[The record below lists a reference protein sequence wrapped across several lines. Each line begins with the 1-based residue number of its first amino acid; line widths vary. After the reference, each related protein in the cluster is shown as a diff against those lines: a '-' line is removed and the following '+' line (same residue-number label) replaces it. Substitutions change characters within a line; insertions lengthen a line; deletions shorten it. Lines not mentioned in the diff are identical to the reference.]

1 MTVKMVYEKVGLANF
16 FQYIIIIILFI
27 IFLFY
32 IMKSSLSPPLLQGIS
47 TLLSFR
53 HREQ

>member
-1 MTVKMVYEKVGLANF
+1 MVYEKVGLANF

-32 IMKSSLSPPLLQGIS
+32 IMKSSPSPPPLQVIGALLRA
-47 TLLSFR
+47 LPV
-53 HREQ
+53 